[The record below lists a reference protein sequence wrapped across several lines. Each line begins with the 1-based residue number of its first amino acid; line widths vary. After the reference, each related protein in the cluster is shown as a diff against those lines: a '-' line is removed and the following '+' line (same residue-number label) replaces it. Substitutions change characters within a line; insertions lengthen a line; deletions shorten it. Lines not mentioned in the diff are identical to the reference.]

1 MRTGSIL
8 GSLAVAILFQNT
20 MALAADCG
28 PLQQVNAVDL
38 VAVPGRALVPVSLN
52 GIPKLFLLDTGG
64 DVTQISGDVA
74 DELKLAKQDSNL
86 HLLDMYGHA
95 STKMVRIE
103 KFTLGRLHGEDVNM
117 AIQPNPNFGKGTR
130 YIGLFGPDMMGRYD
144 VDIDFGTYKM
154 KYFSPDHCPGHVV
167 YWPHAALAVTPMTF
181 RDRHIRFPVK
191 VDGKELTAE
200 MDTGAP
206 NTTMTASAAK
216 RLFDIVPES
225 PGNVP
230 LNAQG
235 MVAAFGRVFS
245 TLDFEGVAV
254 SNPHVVIVP
263 DLTGTK
269 DPNNGFQTGTRTKK
283 VDDDVNRA
291 DMLIGMNVLTKL
303 HLYIAFDERKL
314 YVSEASTP
322 PKPADAPAATVSATV
337 STSPPQQ

>member
-1 MRTGSIL
+1 MRIGSIL
-8 GSLAVAILFQNT
+8 GSLAVAFLVQGSA
-20 MALAADCG
+20 ALAEDCG

-38 VAVPGRALVPVSLN
+38 VAVPGRALVPVSIN

-64 DVTQISGDVA
+64 DVTQISGDIA
-74 DELKLAKQDSNL
+74 DELKLTKQDANMK
-86 HLLDMYGHA
+86 LLDLYGHA
-95 STKMVRIE
+95 SNKMVRIDS
-103 KFTLGRLHGEDVNM
+103 FLLGRMHGENVNM

-130 YIGLFGPDMMGRYD
+130 YVGIFGPDMMGRYD

-167 YWPHAALAVTPMTF
+167 YWPHAALGVTPMTF
-181 RDRHIRFPVK
+181 RNRHIRFPVK

-263 DLTGTK
+263 DLVGTK
-269 DPNNGFQTGTRTKK
+269 DSDNGQQTGSRARR
-283 VDDDVNRA
+283 VDDDVDRA
-291 DMLIGMNVLTKL
+291 DMLIGMNILTKL
-303 HLYIAFDERKL
+303 HLYMAFDERKL
-314 YVSEASTP
+314 YISEASAP
-322 PKPADAPAATVSATV
+322 PKASDSAPVSVTA
-337 STSPPQQ
+337 SAPKP